1 MRDLLAA
8 SGIRA
13 EVYEKVVWV
22 IHDSDEARAVRI
34 VGRTSFVNPLLEKK
48 SA

>member
-13 EVYEKVVWV
+13 EVYETVVWI
-22 IHDSDEARAVRI
+22 IHDSDEARALRI
-34 VGRTSFVNPLLEKK
+34 VGRTSFANPLLVKK